1 MTGLQVSAQKQLQ
14 QFIDQIERLNEEL
27 KALQGD
33 IRDKYLEAKSVG
45 FDTKILRKVISA
57 RKKSRTERE
66 EEESVMAVYMAALGM
81 LPEDEP
87 AREVE
92 AV

>member
-33 IRDKYLEAKSVG
+33 IRDKYLEAKGVG
-45 FDTKILRKVISA
+45 FDSKILRKVISL
-57 RKKSRTERE
+57 RKRKPDERRE
-66 EEESVMAVYMAALGM
+66 EQELLEVYLQALGD
-81 LPEDEP
+81 LPLFQK
-87 AREVE
+87 A
-92 AV
+92 A